1 MINIIIISVII
12 IIIITIISIMIIII
26 IIIIITI
33 IFPRWPFVQMISE
46 EVTSS
51 RAAEKYSSK
60 PPSSKEQHRK
70 DKNDD
75 DDDDDDDDDKDAVKK
90 DDDDDD
96 GKHKAK
102 SWRKTGKST
111 EKMKNGGKTN
121 EQHLYR
127 SSSDDRAEERMPER
141 LLEYSSYEPS
151 LLLKIVWG
159 LEQFSL
165 SASDLNVVVF
175 FFLLPWF
182 RQLWR

>member
-1 MINIIIISVII
+1 VRDPNARTQYQLRLPKKLRKRKWKIGAIKNFINAHL
-12 IIIITIISIMIIII
+12 
-26 IIIIITI
+26 
-33 IFPRWPFVQMISE
+33 FGYGQMISE

-70 DKNDD
+70 DKND

-127 SSSDDRAEERMPER
+127 SSLADRAEERMPER